1 MASCGVADLTIKS
14 KGTLLMKMVGDFA
27 ASNLYGG
34 SQ

>member
-1 MASCGVADLTIKS
+1 MASCGVVDLTIKS

-27 ASNLYGG
+27 ASNLHGG